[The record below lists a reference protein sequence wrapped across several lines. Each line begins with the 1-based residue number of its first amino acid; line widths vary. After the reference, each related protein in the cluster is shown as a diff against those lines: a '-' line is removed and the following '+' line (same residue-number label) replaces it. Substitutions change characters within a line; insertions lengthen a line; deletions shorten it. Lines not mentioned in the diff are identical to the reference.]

1 MSAYVVIA
9 SRDPY
14 TSTEVESTYELAA
27 GLKSAGH
34 EVTLFLVE
42 NGVLPAR
49 PSVKS
54 AALTRLAKAGVRVLA
69 EEVSLEERGIAKD
82 SLAEGVTAASLE
94 LLVDDLGAGKK
105 TFWH

>member
-14 TSTEVESTYELAA
+14 TSTEVESTYDLVE
-27 GLKSAGH
+27 GLKGAGH
-34 EVTLFLVE
+34 DVTLFLVE

-49 PSVKS
+49 PSAKS
-54 AALTRLAKAGVRVLA
+54 ATLTRLAKAGVRVLA
-69 EEVSLEERGIAKD
+69 DEFALRERGIPAD
-82 SLAEGVTAASLE
+82 RLADGVSAASLD

>member
-14 TSTEVESTYELAA
+14 TSTEVESTYDLVEGLKAA
-27 GLKSAGH
+27 GH
-34 EVTLFLVE
+34 DVTLFLVE

-49 PSVKS
+49 PSSKS

-69 EEVSLEERGIAKD
+69 DELALAERGIDKAG
-82 SLAEGVTAASLE
+82 LADGVSAASLE
-94 LLVDDLGAGKK
+94 VLVDDLGAGKK
-105 TFWH
+105 TLWH